1 MIKEEKLHAYSTFSQ
16 CSDEFVAILDSA
28 FATLELA
35 NMNASKSNNMS
46 TGIMITDL
54 VLLIMVTVFWSI
66 KYFGCCKNK
75 DTNADFG
82 ALKANVNDDFCSAEK
97 EALMY
102 VAPTQNNAYAPPM
115 VQ

>member
-1 MIKEEKLHAYSTFSQ
+1 MIKEEKLFAYSTFAQ
-16 CSDEFVAILDSA
+16 CSDEFVAIIDQAFLD
-28 FATLELA
+28 LELA

-54 VLLIMVTVFWSI
+54 VLLIMVTIFWTI
-66 KYFGCCKNK
+66 KYFGCCKHK

-82 ALKANVNDDFCSAEK
+82 VLKASVNDDFCSAEK

-102 VAPTQNNAYAPPM
+102 Q
-115 VQ
+115 